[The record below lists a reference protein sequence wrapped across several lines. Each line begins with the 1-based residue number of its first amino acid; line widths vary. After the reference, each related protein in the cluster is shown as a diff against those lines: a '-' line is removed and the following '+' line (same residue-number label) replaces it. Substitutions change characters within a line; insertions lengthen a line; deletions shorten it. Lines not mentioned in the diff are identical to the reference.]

1 VLLETV
7 TLTKHFGG
15 LVAVSNVDIR
25 IAEGEM
31 VGIIGPNGAG
41 KTTLFNLMT
50 GLIRPTKGRINY
62 KGRNI
67 VGQKPHVIAKMG
79 IGRTFQL
86 NPLFADFTVLQ
97 NVAASFYLQPKSSLL
112 AAFLNLPSYRRNE
125 AYISEKSM
133 EIIELLGLDKV
144 RDELAKNLPQ
154 GYQKMLG
161 IARALA
167 TRPELLLLD
176 DPLGGLSTICRSWIS
191 WIGSMSSISGAKLP
205 PVGSR
210 NSGKTKKSSKLILEP
225 DEMLLEVDNIT
236 VKYGKA
242 IAVEAVSI
250 KVPEGKVVTIIGAN
264 GAGKSTI
271 LKALSGLT
279 PLVSGKIIFD
289 GQRIDGLKPYEIVER
304 GLVHVPEGR
313 KLFPYLPVMN
323 NLKLG
328 ASLRK
333 DKEGTKKDLEEVFN
347 YFPRLWER
355 RKQKAGTLSGGEQ
368 QMLAIGRGLMA
379 NPRLLLMDEPSLGLA
394 PILVAELVPVI
405 KNINKKGISF
415 LLVEQNM
422 PLALSVADWG
432 YALQV
437 GKVVLEGDIEEFK
450 ANGIVKRAYL
460 GG

>member
-176 DPLGGLSTICRSWIS
+176 EPLGGMS
-191 WIGSMSSISGAKLP
+191 IGEIEFTMKIVKKIRDSG
-205 PVGSR
+205 
-210 NSGKTKKSSKLILEP
+210 
-225 DEMLLEVDNIT
+225 
-236 VKYGKA
+236 
-242 IAVEAVSI
+242 
-250 KVPEGKVVTIIGAN
+250 VTI
-264 GAGKSTI
+264 
-271 LKALSGLT
+271 
-279 PLVSGKIIFD
+279 
-289 GQRIDGLKPYEIVER
+289 
-304 GLVHVPEGR
+304 
-313 KLFPYLPVMN
+313 
-323 NLKLG
+323 
-328 ASLRK
+328 
-333 DKEGTKKDLEEVFN
+333 
-347 YFPRLWER
+347 
-355 RKQKAGTLSGGEQ
+355 
-368 QMLAIGRGLMA
+368 
-379 NPRLLLMDEPSLGLA
+379 
-394 PILVAELVPVI
+394 
-405 KNINKKGISF
+405 
-415 LLVEQNM
+415 LLVEHNM
-422 PLALSVADWG
+422 QIMDIVDRIYVINFGRKIATG
-432 YALQV
+432 R
-437 GKVVLEGDIEEFK
+437 IEELRENQEVIK
-450 ANGIVKRAYL
+450 AYFGA
-460 GG
+460 